1 VQQFL
6 TLDEFRRQET
16 VGNLGR
22 KMQTFRVGD
31 RNLQIT
37 ISYSKQPPFVE
48 GDTVL
53 MFFSTPV
60 EWLGFGPA
68 DARNLAQLLI
78 DHAEQAEASLQ

>member
-1 VQQFL
+1 M
-6 TLDEFRRQET
+6 TDNGGKPGPT
-16 VGNLGR
+16 
-22 KMQTFRVGD
+22 GD
-31 RNLQIT
+31 YPRGKLNEDDQGGLQIGLH
-37 ISYSKQPPFVE
+37 VE